1 MNDNDAHDENTSSS
15 AANAAGNNA
24 APAASQPQSVAPG
37 EAAKPRATLNEV
49 AAQLQLLRESY
60 SAELPM
66 RIEKLRALNDQ
77 LSIRFDTAALREFH
91 RAVHGLTGSGK
102 TYGFSKLSDEARIL
116 EAMLQQS
123 LDTGAAF
130 DPIEAEAH
138 IRRIAAYSLAPDGQ
152 PAPFEEHLLAAYSP
166 WRGSQSRLIYLVE
179 DDALFAED
187 VALQIRTFGYTVEIL
202 PDTAALHAAMKRETP
217 AAIIADVI
225 LPEGESAGF
234 DAVRG
239 LEQAEH
245 ERVPVL
251 FISARGD
258 LDSRLQ
264 GVRAGGDAYFT
275 KPLDV
280 TELVDKLDTLT
291 ANDAPA
297 PYRILV
303 VDDEA
308 SLAAY
313 FALVLQ
319 GAGMSTMVVTD
330 PTQVMQPLVDFR
342 PDLILMDV
350 YMPQCTGLE
359 LAMVIR
365 QQEDFVSIPIVFLS
379 AEKSIDKQLAAM
391 SSGGDDFLEK
401 PIGAE
406 HLISSVNTRAK
417 RSRQLRSFMI
427 RDSLTGLLNHT
438 TIKERLAIEVA
449 RAERS
454 NSPLSFAMLDI
465 DFFKSINDRFGH
477 LVGDRVIKSLSRLLV
492 QRLRKTDIIGRYGG
506 EEFAVILGDTDAE
519 TALQVLDKIRI
530 GFAQLHHHTSEV
542 DFEVT
547 FSCGVAEF
555 PEWPD
560 AAVLND
566 AADKALYE
574 AKRSGKNRVLR
585 ARNQGE
591 FEPAQSE

>member
-1 MNDNDAHDENTSSS
+1 MDEIS
-15 AANAAGNNA
+15 
-24 APAASQPQSVAPG
+24 
-37 EAAKPRATLNEV
+37 
-49 AAQLQLLRESY
+49 AQLHLLRDNY
-60 SAELPM
+60 AAELPA
-66 RIEKLRALNDQ
+66 RIEKLRALNEQ
-77 LSIRFDTAALREFH
+77 LSIRYDINTLRDFH
-91 RAVHGLTGSGK
+91 RGVHGLTGSGK
-102 TYGFSKLSDEARIL
+102 TYGFSKLSDEARKFELIL
-116 EAMLQQS
+116 Q
-123 LDTGAAF
+123 AALEGNVAP
-130 DPIEAEAH
+130 DPIEAETH
-138 IRRIAAYSLAPDGQ
+138 IRRMAAYSLAPDGQ
-152 PAPFEEHLLAAYSP
+152 PAPFEEHLLAAHSP
-166 WRGSQSRLIYLVE
+166 WRGVENRLIYVVE
-179 DDALFAED
+179 DDEIFAAD
-187 VALQIRTFGYTVEIL
+187 VALQVGTFGYNVEIL
-202 PDTAALHAAMKRETP
+202 QDTASLREAVSREVP

-225 LPEGESAGF
+225 LPEGEAAGF
-234 DAVRG
+234 EAVR
-239 LEQAEH
+239 QVQQMTPN
-245 ERVPVL
+245 RVPVM

-258 LDSRLQ
+258 LDARLE

-275 KPLDV
+275 KPIDAA
-280 TELVDKLDTLT
+280 ELVDKLDTLT
-291 ANDAPA
+291 AHDAPA

-303 VDDEA
+303 VDDEPA
-308 SLAAY
+308 LAAY

-319 GAGMSTMVVTD
+319 GAGMSTEVVTD
-330 PTQVMQPLVDFR
+330 PTTVMQPLVDFR

-359 LAMVIR
+359 LATVIR

-391 SSGGDDFLEK
+391 SSGADDFLEK

-406 HLISSVNTRAK
+406 HLISSVTTRAK

-454 NSPLSFAMLDI
+454 SGPLSFAMIDI

-477 LVGDRVIKSLSRLLV
+477 LVGDRVIKSLSRLLT

-506 EEFAVILGDTDAE
+506 EEFAVILSDTDAE
-519 TALQVLDKIRI
+519 TAVQVLDKIRI
-530 GFAQLHHHTSEV
+530 GFSQLHHRTSEV

-555 PEWPD
+555 PDWSD
-560 AAVLND
+560 AALLND

-574 AKRSGKNRVLR
+574 AKRSGKNRVICS
-585 ARNQGE
+585 RNQ
-591 FEPAQSE
+591 A